1 MRRIKKV
8 AVLGAGTMGMG
19 IAAQFANIGCDV
31 LLLDMLNPELAVEN
45 KSDKNARNAIANSSL
60 QKAIKAKSLHPFYD
74 DAFAAQITTGNFED
88 DLERI
93 KHCDWIIEAVVEKLE
108 IKQSL
113 FESIEKY
120 RTPGTLISSNTSG
133 IPIHLMAQGRS
144 ADFRKHF
151 CGTHFFNP
159 VRFMR
164 LLEIIP
170 STETDPQTIDFLMH
184 YGDKTLG
191 KETVLCKDTPGFIA
205 NRIGFFSAEEIIN
218 LTEKYDL
225 NIEEVDALTGTAI
238 GRPKTGSFRL
248 RDLIGVDVTPK
259 TAAGMIANLPHD
271 AFAQQQKAKPKPKFL
286 DFLLENRFLGNKS
299 GQGFYKKSSE
309 KDAQGNTVFDVLDLK
324 TLVYRPAQA
333 ADLPVLK
340 LEKEIRDLRER
351 LKAMVQAKDKGGKF
365 LHEYFAKLFAYTA
378 ERIPEISDNIYSID
392 DAMRAGY
399 AWENGPFQLWD
410 IIGVEEG
417 IAMIENL
424 GLKPA
429 AWIKEMADQG
439 KTSFY
444 KSENGMRSFYDIDDK
459 DYKVIPGTDAFII
472 LDALREKRPVFKNEE
487 CTLRDIG
494 DAVLCLEFTSRNN
507 AIGNGILDGLFEAIR
522 IAEDGHWKGLVI
534 GNNAKNFAVGANLKL
549 MREDIIARNWDKM
562 DERGKKFQRVNL
574 RLRYSKVP
582 VVAAI
587 QGYAL
592 GGGCEIPLHCDAV
605 IAAAETAIGLVE
617 TGVGLIP
624 GAGGT
629 KEMSLRA
636 SAEFLEGET
645 HLPVLMKYFSNIATS
660 KVSKSGFHALTLG
673 YIRPGQDMAIPNV
686 KRVIGEA
693 KTRVLSLSEKYIAP
707 TAQEITVLGRTGL
720 SYLYSV
726 INSQRLGNSMSD
738 YDAHIAKKIAWVM
751 CGGDL
756 TGAQKV
762 SENYLLKLEREAFMS
777 LAGEKKTLERIDFML
792 KSGKRLTN

>member
-31 LLLDMLNPELAVEN
+31 LLLDLLKQPEEN
-45 KSDKNARNAIANSSL
+45 KDKQKSPNAIADAALLNAL
-60 QKAIKAKSLHPFYD
+60 KAKSHHPFYD
-74 DAFAAQITTGNFED
+74 DAFAARIKTGNFED
-88 DLERI
+88 DLEKI
-93 KHCDWIIEAVVEKLE
+93 GDCDWIIEAVVEKLE
-108 IKQSL
+108 IKRSL
-113 FESIEKY
+113 FEKIEKH
-120 RTPGTLISSNTSG
+120 RTPGTLITSNTSG
-133 IPIHLMAQGRS
+133 IPISLMAKGRS
-144 ADFRKHF
+144 EDFRKHF

-170 STETDPQTIDFLMH
+170 SSETDPQTIAFLMQ
-184 YGDKTLG
+184 YGDKVLG

-205 NRIGFFSAEEIIN
+205 NRIGFFSGEEILN
-218 LTEKYDL
+218 LTDKYKL
-225 NIEEVDALTGTAI
+225 RVEEVDSLTGTLI
-238 GRPKTGSFRL
+238 DRPKTGSFRL

-259 TAAGMIANLPHD
+259 TAAGMMENLPED
-271 AFAQQQKAKPKPKFL
+271 AFAQQQKSRPVPMYL
-286 DFLLENRFLGNKS
+286 EYLLEHKYLGNKT
-299 GQGFYKKSSE
+299 GQGFYKKSAE
-309 KDAQGNTVFDVLDLK
+309 KDANGNTIFDVLDLEK
-324 TLVYRPAQA
+324 LEYRPPQPPE
-333 ADLPVLK
+333 LPVLE
-340 LEKEIRDLRER
+340 LEKKIRNLDER
-351 LKAMVQAKDKGGKF
+351 IRAVVKAGDTGGQF
-365 LHEYFAKLFAYTA
+365 LQEYFAHLFAYA
-378 ERIPEISDNIYSID
+378 ADRIPEISENIYSVD
-392 DAMRAGY
+392 MAMRAGY
-399 AWENGPFQLWD
+399 AWELGPFQLWD
-410 IIGVEEG
+410 TVGFIEG
-417 IAMIENL
+417 IAMMKNL

-429 AWIKEMADQG
+429 AWINEMADQG
-439 KTSFY
+439 KSSFY
-444 KSENGMRSFYDIDDK
+444 KSENGRRACYDIHSK
-459 DYKVIPGTDAFII
+459 EYKVIPGVDAFII
-472 LDALREKRPVFKNEE
+472 LDALRERPPVLKNQE
-487 CTLRDIG
+487 CTLHDIG
-494 DAVLCLEFTSRNN
+494 DEVLCLEFTSRNN
-507 AIGNGILDGLFEAIR
+507 AIGNEILDGLYEAVK
-522 IAEDGHWKGLVI
+522 IAEDGNWRGLVI

-636 SAEFLEGET
+636 AAEFLEGET
-645 HLPVLMKYFSNIATS
+645 HLPALSKYFSNIAS
-660 KVSKSGFHALTLG
+660 AKMARSGYNALSLG
-673 YIRPGQDMAIPNV
+673 YLRATQDVVIPNL

-693 KTRVLSLSEKYIAP
+693 KAHLLCLAENYVGP
-707 TAQEITVLGRTGL
+707 TTQEITVLGRTGL

-726 INSQRLGNSMSD
+726 INSHKLGNSMSD
-738 YDAHIAKKIAWVM
+738 YDAYIAKKIAWVM

-756 TGAQKV
+756 TGTQKV
-762 SENYLLKLEREAFMS
+762 SEKYLLKLEREAFMS
-777 LAGEKKTLERIDFML
+777 LAGEKKTLERIDYLL
-792 KSGKRLTN
+792 KTGKPLRN